1 MPHAIWIDRGGT
13 FTDCI
18 ALDAATGELKVIKL
32 LSNEDSVVEGVRQLL
47 GLSAEAS
54 FPACE
59 VRMGT
64 TIATNALL
72 ERKGRNCLLITSRGF
87 GDVPEIGTQARPDL
101 FALAIDKPRPL
112 HSEVLE
118 VELRC
123 TPDGDVLGKLD
134 VLGLAA
140 ELDRARDRGITS
152 AGVVLLHAHK
162 NGAPE
167 RQLGELVRSRGF
179 DYVALSHEV

>member
-1 MPHAIWIDRGGT
+1 MRHQIWIDRGGT

-18 ALDAATGELKVIKL
+18 GLDVNTGELKVIKL
-32 LSNEDSVVEGVRQLL
+32 LSSQDSVVDGVRKLL

-72 ERKGRNCLLITSRGF
+72 ERKGCDCLLITSRGF

-101 FALAIDKPRPL
+101 FALAIDKPKPL
-112 HSEVLE
+112 HSAVLE
-118 VELRC
+118 VELRG
-123 TPDGDVLGKLD
+123 TPSGDVLGELD
-134 VLGLAA
+134 AVGLAR
-140 ELDRARDRGITS
+140 ELDRQRDRGLRS
-152 AGVVLLHAHK
+152 AGIVLLHAH
-162 NGAPE
+162 
-167 RQLGELVRSRGF
+167 
-179 DYVALSHEV
+179 

>member
-1 MPHAIWIDRGGT
+1 MRHQIWIDRGGT

-18 ALDAATGELKVIKL
+18 GLDVDTGELKVIKL
-32 LSNEDSVVEGVRQLL
+32 LSSQDSVVDGVRKLL

-72 ERKGRNCLLITSRGF
+72 ERKGCDYLLITSRGF

-101 FALAIDKPRPL
+101 FALAIDKPKPL
-112 HSEVLE
+112 HSAVIEVSRAQASCSCTLTRTAQPNKSWE
-118 VELRC
+118 GWFRAGASTTSRC
-123 TPDGDVLGKLD
+123 RTRWSRS
-134 VLGLAA
+134 LAC
-140 ELDRARDRGITS
+140 S
-152 AGVVLLHAHK
+152 
-162 NGAPE
+162 
-167 RQLGELVRSRGF
+167 
-179 DYVALSHEV
+179 